1 MKRGKEIGA
10 QTEGSGKE
18 RNARV
23 TAGGEGHGKQ
33 RYEESAWVYG
43 VQKVHACK
51 KVYACGHGNQMYAC
65 VI

>member
-1 MKRGKEIGA
+1 MKRGKKIGA
-10 QTEGSGKE
+10 QTESSGKE

-23 TAGGEGHGKQ
+23 TAGGKGHGKQ

-51 KVYACGHGNQMYAC
+51 RCMLAGMAIRCMHA
-65 VI
+65 